1 MKTKKER
8 CNSFITNVGHKM
20 LKQTSRGS
28 GTRGKDKRTATNDPP
43 VDVIYRGEK
52 EINVPPRDG
61 EKF

>member
-1 MKTKKER
+1 
-8 CNSFITNVGHKM
+8 M